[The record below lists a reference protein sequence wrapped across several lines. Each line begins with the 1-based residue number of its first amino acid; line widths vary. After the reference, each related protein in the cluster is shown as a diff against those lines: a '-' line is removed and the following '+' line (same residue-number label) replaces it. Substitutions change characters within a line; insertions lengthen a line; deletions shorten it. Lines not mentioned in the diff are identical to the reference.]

1 MKTHLIFTVIFLL
14 LGVMACDKN
23 EEEIKYPVWF
33 QQKIELIASNQA
45 TCKLYNIMIAKYNGS
60 NYYIIQSD
68 ISSCMYCDIYDES
81 GVKPVWN
88 ENTWTDFSTNMK
100 IIKSQTACK

>member
-1 MKTHLIFTVIFLL
+1 MKKLFQFVCIFLL
-14 LGVMACDKN
+14 LGVLACEKKD
-23 EEEIKYPVWF
+23 EQIEFPIWF
-33 QQKIELIASNQA
+33 QQKIELIATNPE
-45 TCKLYNIMIAKYNGS
+45 TCKLYNIMIAEYNGS

-81 GVKPVWN
+81 GVKPDWN
-88 ENTWTDFSTNMK
+88 ENTWTDFRTKIK